1 MSAPISD
8 VVDVTVTTESA
19 LVQSQGFGKGL
30 ILATHMH
37 WTDRTREYGAPS
49 EMVTDGFLTTDAA
62 YLAATAYFAQEPAP
76 NTVKIGRRQ
85 ADAVNITITVVNSF
99 AYVLT
104 VNGVA
109 CTYTSDGSAAEQE
122 IVDGLIAA
130 IAATAVTG
138 TDGGVNTL
146 TVTADAAGT
155 PFSLGLSANLT
166 LGTPTAVDTITEDL
180 DAILL
185 ADTDFYGLALCDRSS
200 ASMQLGA
207 SWASVNKRLFFAVSA
222 EARVVDIV
230 YATDDGTDTGAD
242 SLPAILKAAAYDRAL
257 TFYHA
262 SGATNFIDCAAMGYV
277 LSKDPGAYTFALK
290 TLIGITV
297 SSLTPTQRA
306 NALAKNCNV
315 YEERGGINQV
325 NDGRMASGKKVD
337 QIHGRD
343 WLKNAVAVN
352 IFGLLSSVLKVPY
365 TDEGIG
371 LVEQVTKQAGA
382 LGITRNYL
390 ATYETDFPLESEVSS
405 GDKAARRLTG
415 ATMTVLESGAIE
427 SVQFNITVQV

>member
-30 ILATHMH
+30 ILATHTH
-37 WTDRTREYGAPS
+37 WTDRTREYTAPS
-49 EMVTDGFLTTDAA
+49 QMLADGFVSTEGA
-62 YLAATAYFAQEPAP
+62 YLAAAAYFAQEPAP
-76 NTVKIGRRQ
+76 DSVKIGRRH
-85 ADAVNITITVVNSF
+85 ANAVNVTITVAN
-99 AYVLT
+99 AYAYTLT
-104 VNGVA
+104 IDGVVY
-109 CTYTSDGSAAEQE
+109 TYTSDGSATEQE

-130 IAATAVTG
+130 IAASPVTG
-138 TDGGVNTL
+138 SDGGANTL
-146 TVTADAAGT
+146 TITADVSGTAFSVVVGSNLVLGAPTAAG
-155 PFSLGLSANLT
+155 S
-166 LGTPTAVDTITEDL
+166 ITDDL

-185 ADTDFYGLALCDRSS
+185 LDTDFYGLVLCDRTP
-200 ASMQLGA
+200 ASMLLGA
-207 SWASVNKRLFFAVSA
+207 AWASTNKRLFFAVSA
-222 EARVVDIV
+222 EARVVDV
-230 YATDDGTDTGAD
+230 AYATDDGTDTASD
-242 SLPAILKAAAYDRAL
+242 SLPAILKASAYDRSL

-262 SGATNFIDCAAMGYV
+262 NGLTNFIDSAAMGYV

-290 TLIGITV
+290 TLIGIVV
-297 SSLTPTQRA
+297 SSLTPNQRA

-325 NDGRMASGKKVD
+325 NDGRMASGKRVD

-343 WLKNAVAVN
+343 WLANTVAVN

-365 TDEGIG
+365 TDEGIS

-382 LGITRNYL
+382 LGVTRNYL
-390 ATYETDFPLESEVSS
+390 ATYETDFPLEADVSAS
-405 GDKAARRLTG
+405 DKTARRLTG

-427 SVQFNITVQV
+427 SVEFNIIVQV